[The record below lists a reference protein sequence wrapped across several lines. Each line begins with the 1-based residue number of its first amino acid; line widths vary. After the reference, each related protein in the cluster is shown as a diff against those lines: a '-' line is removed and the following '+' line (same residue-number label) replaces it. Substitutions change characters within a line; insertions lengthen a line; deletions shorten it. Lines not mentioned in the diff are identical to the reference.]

1 MLGFV
6 TLNRRNW
13 SIAAVAA
20 LAAILG
26 VWALLPDDGEPVE
39 RANDQVD
46 EEEEYGAAA
55 DEPGEPPPRKAEL
68 PRRTPRPAPTAST
81 SDDGVVGP
89 HPDDPHLP
97 GMKPHPMTPEHERI
111 FAENRLIQG
120 LNDAMS
126 FRNVKAMRE
135 MLVEY
140 RKLDPTDVDASQAGY
155 EVIADCIEFPGDASL
170 AAARQFYDTER
181 HSPLR
186 RFVRRICF
194 ENSN

>member
-1 MLGFV
+1 L
-6 TLNRRNW
+6 TLNRKTLLVL
-13 SIAAVAA
+13 AV
-20 LAAILG
+20 L
-26 VWALLPDDGEPVE
+26 ALLTGLVLWLSRGSESENRTSSLVE
-39 RANDQVD
+39 ASD
-46 EEEEYGAAA
+46 EEDVHAAA
-55 DEPGEPPPRKAEL
+55 PDPVAPPPRKREL
-68 PRRTPRPAPTAST
+68 PLPPSRAT
-81 SDDGVVGP
+81 SQRLHDDGVVGP

-97 GMKPHPMTPEHERI
+97 GMKPHPLTPEHERI
-111 FAENRLIQG
+111 DAENALIQR

-126 FRNVKAMRE
+126 FRKVREMRE

-140 RKLDPTDVDASQAGY
+140 RKLDPTDADANQAGY

-170 AAARQFYDTER
+170 TAARQFYDTER